1 MATSSNR
8 LSCSGV
14 VFVFDLFVWPIRTNF
29 FVYIVIILRTPASRA
44 TPSDHC
50 RDENMSRIN
59 KKLMQGRSVSVIF
72 TDPTM
77 YHSLYSVSYRL
88 SYGCRTEFRW
98 WPTAW
103 CIKKCEWMVTKFAES
118 ACIHTYI
125 HTITGCQL
133 PHATTITI
141 NGSLEGKAKPDEIT
155 QELTQEANKS
165 ESGRKTHLE
174 KTTW

>member
-29 FVYIVIILRTPASRA
+29 YVYIVIILRTPASRA

-77 YHSLYSVSYRL
+77 YHSLYSVSYYLMGAAPSSGGDRL
-88 SYGCRTEFRW
+88 HGVLRSVS
-98 WPTAW
+98 
-103 CIKKCEWMVTKFAES
+103 EWSPNLPNLHAY
-118 ACIHTYI
+118 IHTYDN
-125 HTITGCQL
+125 GL
-133 PHATTITI
+133 PVATR
-141 NGSLEGKAKPDEIT
+141 NDD
-155 QELTQEANKS
+155 N
-165 ESGRKTHLE
+165 H
-174 KTTW
+174 